1 MAGPVLNKNAEVVKQ
16 PKPTR
21 RYVVRQRT
29 VRADSCSALHLQEG
43 CQLLRDN
50 VLRSSRTNCRAWL
63 PPHKHTHLPTKKPA
77 APQILLQPPQAL
89 SFSFSFNPLQ
99 FFLYKADNTFRPLL
113 RALRG
118 FLSR

>member
-1 MAGPVLNKNAEVVKQ
+1 MQAFFYEHSVKKIREEAWLAGPVLNKNAEAY
-16 PKPTR
+16 T
-21 RYVVRQRT
+21 
-29 VRADSCSALHLQEG
+29 ALRGAAAG
-43 CQLLRDN
+43 CPG
-50 VLRSSRTNCRAWL
+50 WL
-63 PPHKHTHLPTKKPA
+63 PPHKHTYLPTKKPA